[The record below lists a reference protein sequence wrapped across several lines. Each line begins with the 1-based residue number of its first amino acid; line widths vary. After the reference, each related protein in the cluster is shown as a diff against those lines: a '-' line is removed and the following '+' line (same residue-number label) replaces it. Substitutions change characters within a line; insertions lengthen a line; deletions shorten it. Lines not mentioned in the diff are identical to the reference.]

1 MRITKWTEYAV
12 VMLQRLATCSGSV
25 PVPMRTLA
33 EADKLPQDF
42 AEQIMLKLRR
52 ACIVKSTRGA
62 KGGYVLSIPVGALNM
77 LQVFDAV
84 EPDNYLVS
92 LTTCPATVP
101 MLVSLETAMRNT
113 LAGMTLE
120 STMPS

>member
-12 VMLQRLATCSGSV
+12 VMLQRLESCTKG
-25 PVPMRTLA
+25 PVSMTTLA
-33 EADKLPQDF
+33 QWDKLPQDF

-52 ACIVKSTRGA
+52 AGIVNSTRGA
-62 KGGYVLSIPVGALNM
+62 KGGYALSISGNALSM